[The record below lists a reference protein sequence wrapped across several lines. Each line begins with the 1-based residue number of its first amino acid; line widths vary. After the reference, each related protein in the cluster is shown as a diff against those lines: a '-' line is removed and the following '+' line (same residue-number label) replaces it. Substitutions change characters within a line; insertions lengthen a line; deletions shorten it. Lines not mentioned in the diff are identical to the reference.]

1 MMGVSSTYDFSS
13 IGNVGLYAS
22 NIVKNYMAASKS
34 SSALQQ
40 DNSFASVTNNAVKNT
55 TAFASQNISNL
66 RLLKSAASG
75 LSSTAHG
82 LGSYSSGQDLV
93 ASAQNFA
100 SAYNKTVSFLTSG
113 LADGEGVSKALSLVA
128 DNRMTELS
136 MASYGTYAAH
146 RLSALGMSIDENGMM
161 TIDAQKL
168 ADAAAKSPANV
179 KSMLTGY
186 GSITEMTQNN
196 ASEAM
201 RIPAATYTDFS
212 NMKVSDSVID
222 MLLPKTG
229 FLFDFSL

>member
-1 MMGVSSTYDFSS
+1 
-13 IGNVGLYAS
+13 
-22 NIVKNYMAASKS
+22 MA
-34 SSALQQ
+34 
-40 DNSFASVTNNAVKNT
+40 
-55 TAFASQNISNL
+55 
-66 RLLKSAASG
+66 G
-75 LSSTAHG
+75 
-82 LGSYSSGQDLV
+82 
-93 ASAQNFA
+93 
-100 SAYNKTVSFLTSG
+100 
-113 LADGEGVSKALSLVA
+113 
-128 DNRMTELS
+128 
-136 MASYGTYAAH
+136 YGTYAAH